1 MLNTDIIVA
10 IITAVTTSI
19 LGPIAVH
26 YAKELAD
33 KNKKKKDPL
42 AESIKVNQMIT
53 EKLED
58 IKENIHSDRI
68 WLLQFHNGGHFYPT
82 GKSMQKF
89 SMVYELL
96 NPSVVPCQSQFQNI
110 PVSLFSR
117 AINHL
122 SEGNTINIEDTDLE
136 DQKFEGFTSV
146 IFGAGVLSTYMFP
159 IFNIKGDFVG
169 IVGIDFVHQKIHL
182 EEEKIKVIEL
192 EVTTIGGV
200 LTNYLSS

>member
-1 MLNTDIIVA
+1 MNTDIIVA

-26 YAKELAD
+26 YAKALAD

-42 AESIKVNQMIT
+42 SESIKINQMIS

-58 IKENIHSDRI
+58 IKERANSDRI
-68 WLLQFHNGGHFYPT
+68 WLLQFHNGGYFYPT

-96 NPSVVPCQSQFQNI
+96 DPSVVPCQSQFQNI
-110 PVSLFSR
+110 PVSLFNR

-122 SEGNTINIEDTDLE
+122 SEGNIIHIEDTDVD

-169 IVGIDFVHQKIHL
+169 IVGMDFVQQKTTL
-182 EEEKIKVIEL
+182 DEENLKLIRL

-200 LTNYLSS
+200 LNNYLSS